1 MHLTSVSLLLAAAM
15 AAVKA
20 LPAPQGGIPQGDFS
34 VRPTPAFATIPAQL
48 SEIATLVVETETATA
63 TETATETA
71 AATETATETLET
83 LETSVATTTTVA
95 VTETATAI
103 VPATLGPITLGVTT
117 DAATATASA
126 PGPVVPSPV
135 LPPICRRAG
144 CNGELC
150 VVNSRDAVLSPCV
163 WKPEFACYNSA
174 TCGYNATARAC
185 GWQNTVS
192 LRTCISAARQSAQI

>member
-1 MHLTSVSLLLAAAM
+1 MQLTSVSLLLAAAI

-48 SEIATLVVETETATA
+48 SEIATLVIETETATA
-63 TETATETA
+63 
-71 AATETATETLET
+71 TATETLET
-83 LETSVATTTTVA
+83 LATTTVAATTTTVA

-103 VPATLGPITLGVTT
+103 VPATLGPITLAVTT
-117 DAATATASA
+117 EVATTTVS
-126 PGPVVPSPV
+126 VPSPGVPGPV

-163 WKPEFACYNSA
+163 WKPEFACYNSG
-174 TCGYNATARAC
+174 TCGYNATARGC

-192 LRTCISAARQSAQI
+192 LRTCISAARQSSQI